1 MHNVLPLLQVQSPQV
16 LDIAAQ
22 TELTHEID
30 NVMARVVRGNG
41 VEKASASINDPS
53 TDDSISDSEQDIGD
67 ETAPR
72 TSNRSFKGRPMEL
85 DSDSDDDEPSLSS
98 SRSSNFPRRN
108 RVLVGRQHTAIRSG
122 RRTSFH
128 THRHVRLTSLNMSTM
143 VPAPTPTIR
152 SSSSHPNIHSLCQQW
167 ERSGPANVTTTYAS
181 QSAEDG
187 AQDSKP
193 RFHRSSSFSY
203 F

>member
-67 ETAPR
+67 EIAPR
-72 TSNRSFKGRPMEL
+72 TSNRSYKGPMESE
-85 DSDSDDDEPSLSS
+85 SDSDDDEPSLSS
-98 SRSSNFPRRN
+98 LRSPGSPRRD
-108 RVLVGRQHTAIRSG
+108 RVLAGRQHTAIRSG

-128 THRHVRLTSLNMSTM
+128 IHRHVRLTSLNMSTM

-187 AQDSKP
+187 ARNPKP

>member
-1 MHNVLPLLQVQSPQV
+1 
-16 LDIAAQ
+16 
-22 TELTHEID
+22 
-30 NVMARVVRGNG
+30 MARLVRGDG

-67 ETAPR
+67 EVAPHM
-72 TSNRSFKGRPMEL
+72 SNRSFRGRPM
-85 DSDSDDDEPSLSS
+85 DSDSDLDDDEPSI
-98 SRSSNFPRRN
+98 SRSSGSPRRDWIP
-108 RVLVGRQHTAIRSG
+108 VGRQHNAIRSG
-122 RRTSFH
+122 RRSSLH
-128 THRHVRLTSLNMSTM
+128 THRHVRLTSLNMSAM

-152 SSSSHPNIHSLCQQW
+152 SSSSHPNIHSLCLQW

-187 AQDSKP
+187 AQNSKS